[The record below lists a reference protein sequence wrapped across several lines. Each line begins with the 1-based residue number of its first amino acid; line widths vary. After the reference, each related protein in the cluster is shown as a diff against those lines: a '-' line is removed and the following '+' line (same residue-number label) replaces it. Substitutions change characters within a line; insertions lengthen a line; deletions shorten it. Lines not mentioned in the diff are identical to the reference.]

1 MTHEELDVL
10 LAELASAHRRLS
22 IAYGKER
29 PTLYS
34 RAGEAINDLL
44 KQVKTQE
51 PSNG

>member
-1 MTHEELDVL
+1 MSKDEIDAL